1 MQRWRHPVGER
12 VKVSNGLMSCRR
24 RCASSSLAIEKTPL
38 DLHLN
43 PSSILLIDKC
53 CQVLCGNTFKAYDQI
68 SGVPSAE
75 GKSSIDSSHSPSSS
89 TWPFRIIDLAGGRTG
104 FV

>member
-12 VKVSNGLMSCRR
+12 VKVSNGFMSCRR

-43 PSSILLIDKC
+43 PSSILLIDK
-53 CQVLCGNTFKAYDQI
+53 
-68 SGVPSAE
+68 
-75 GKSSIDSSHSPSSS
+75 
-89 TWPFRIIDLAGGRTG
+89 
-104 FV
+104 